1 MQKIK
6 AVLAKYGLAN
16 KEINVYLALLKLGP
30 SPVRKVALEAKVNRG
45 TTYDILRSLRDHG
58 LVSYYHKET
67 KQYFVAEDPKK
78 FFSALK
84 VKQDYYEN
92 VKREFKQIMPKL
104 RSLSNVLTERPTVTY
119 YDGLQGVRS
128 ILQDVLDTL
137 EVDKQKKYYIYSSS
151 TIRRYLYA
159 AYPDYSEQRV
169 QKNIEVQAISI
180 GAGGQE
186 IGLDKRKWLTS
197 KADAPTYTLIYAGKV
212 AMISTNKNKMPIGLI
227 IEDQGIYE
235 TQKLIFE
242 NLWEKIK

>member
-6 AVLAKYGLAN
+6 SVLAKYGLVD
-16 KEINVYLALLKLGP
+16 KEISVYLALLKLGP
-30 SPVRKVALEAKVNRG
+30 ASVRKIAIEAKVNRG
-45 TTYDILRSLRDHG
+45 TTYDILRSLREQG

-78 FFSALK
+78 FFSALEI
-84 VKQDYYEN
+84 KQEYYEN
-92 VKREFKQIMPKL
+92 IKREFKQIMPKL
-104 RSLSNVLTERPTVTY
+104 RSLSSALIERPTVTY

-137 EVDKQKKYYIYSSS
+137 EIDKQKKYYVYSSS

-159 AYPDYSEQRV
+159 AYPNYSKQRI
-169 QKNIEVQAISI
+169 QRNIKVQAISI

-186 IGLDKRKWLTS
+186 IGLDERKWLTS
-197 KADAPTYTLIYAGKV
+197 KADAPTYTLVYAGKV

-227 IEDQGIYE
+227 VEDGGIYE

-242 NLWEKIK
+242 SLWKKIE